1 MIFPKSIAVLGAGC
15 VVCLS
20 AVALAQN
27 GPQPQ
32 GPANP
37 AAQTLVLAELAR
49 VNWINKSNVAALRE
63 GVIEKMELQ
72 IGMPVQKNGVIGILH
87 HEMAELTVKKS
98 DLQAKAIAPEEKA
111 VAQKEVAASVCARNI
126 RLNAR
131 QPGMVSAEDVAKA
144 EGDLNVAEAQIKE
157 ARENRAIAGAEL
169 DLAKRTLDEHTIL
182 APFDGLVLKRMK
194 HPGESVRANEAVIE
208 LGDLSKLSADA
219 YVPLEFAF
227 RVKPG
232 QVVEIQPRI
241 STGRGEPLP
250 IEKRRFRGKIT
261 FVDPQIQP
269 VAETAVRIR
278 AEFENPGDL
287 RPGLMVQ
294 MTIFITPEVAAAG
307 PETGAPPG
315 RRVPSD
321 HDGQGHNLRGARAS
335 HVPATTRSE

>member
-15 VVCLS
+15 VVCVS
-20 AVALAQN
+20 AVALAQT
-27 GPQPQ
+27 GAPPER
-32 GPANP
+32 PANP
-37 AAQTLVLAELAR
+37 GAQTLVLAELAR

-63 GVIEKMELQ
+63 GVIERMELQ
-72 IGMPVQKNGVIGILH
+72 IGMPVEKDGVIGILH

-98 DLQAKAIAPEEKA
+98 DLQARAIAPEEKA

-182 APFDGLVLKRMK
+182 APFKGLVLKRMK

-227 RVKPG
+227 RVKEG

-294 MTIFITPEVAAAG
+294 MTIFITPEVAAAES
-307 PETGAPPG
+307 ETG
-315 RRVPSD
+315 VPT
-321 HDGQGHNLRGARAS
+321 RTARS
-335 HVPATTRSE
+335 Q

>member
-1 MIFPKSIAVLGAGC
+1 MIIPKSMAALGAGC
-15 VVCLS
+15 LLCFS

-27 GPQPQ
+27 GADEKR
-32 GPANP
+32 PANP
-37 AAQTLVLAELAR
+37 GAQTLVLAELAR

-72 IGMPVQKNGVIGILH
+72 IGMPVEKDGVIGILH

-98 DLQAKAIAPEEKA
+98 DLQARAIAPEEKA

-182 APFDGLVLKRMK
+182 APFKGLVLKRMK

-219 YVPLEFAF
+219 YVPLEFGF
-227 RVKPG
+227 RVKEG

-294 MTIFITPEVAAAG
+294 MTIFVTPDVAAAG
-307 PETGAPPG
+307 AETGAPT
-315 RRVPSD
+315 RT
-321 HDGQGHNLRGARAS
+321 ARS
-335 HVPATTRSE
+335 Q